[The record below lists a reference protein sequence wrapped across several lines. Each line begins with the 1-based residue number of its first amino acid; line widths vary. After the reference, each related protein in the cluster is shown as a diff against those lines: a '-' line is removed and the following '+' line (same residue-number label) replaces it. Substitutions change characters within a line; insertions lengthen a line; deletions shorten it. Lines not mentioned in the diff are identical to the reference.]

1 MVFSQK
7 WSLGG
12 SFFALFD
19 GWLPGFKC
27 GCKWVNRS
35 SNTQTSMRTGVHDRT
50 PSSSKLH
57 PPQPRERTPF
67 ARGQLFFPNSLWSK
81 VRTSSFSLTA
91 KKQRFPVLGTKS
103 LTENHT
109 KSNEIYKHFFRAARA
124 SHSLHTKN
132 VSYKIDRHFRV
143 NSEPM

>member
-27 GCKWVNRS
+27 GRKWVNRS
-35 SNTQTSMRTGVHDRT
+35 GNTQTSMRTGVHDQT
-50 PSSSKLH
+50 PSYTHSSQGSGH
-57 PPQPRERTPF
+57 PSLE
-67 ARGQLFFPNSLWSK
+67 GNSFFPNSLWSK

-109 KSNEIYKHFFRAARA
+109 KSNEIYMHFFGAARA